1 MGLDIVEMVM
11 AVEDEFGIEI
21 PNDEAEQSTTVA
33 LLFECVRRRVEPNVP
48 AGNFSGPLWDR
59 YVTVVGRALG
69 FAPEQLRPSA
79 RFVQDLHAD

>member
-21 PNDEAEQSTTVA
+21 PNEEAEQSTTVG
-33 LLFECVRRRVEPNVP
+33 LLFECVRRRVEPDAP
-48 AGNFSGPLWDR
+48 AGSFTGPAWDR
-59 YVTVVGRALG
+59 YLAVVARELG

-79 RFVQDLHAD
+79 RFVQDLHAN

>member
-21 PNDEAEQSTTVA
+21 PNEEAERSTTVG
-33 LLFECVRRRVEPNVP
+33 LLFECVRRRVEPDEP
-48 AGNFSGPLWDR
+48 ADNFTGPLWER
-59 YVTVVGRALG
+59 YLVVVGRELG
-69 FAPEQLRPSA
+69 LAPEQLRPSA